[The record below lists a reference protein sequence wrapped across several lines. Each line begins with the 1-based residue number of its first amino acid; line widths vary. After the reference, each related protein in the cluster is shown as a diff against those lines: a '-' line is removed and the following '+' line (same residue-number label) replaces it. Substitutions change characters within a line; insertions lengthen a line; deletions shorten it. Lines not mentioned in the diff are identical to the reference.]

1 MNKKKRKISKPYGP
15 SELGTCFG
23 TQWNNESW
31 GTDGPILC
39 EICGRTH
46 PRRTNETY
54 TVSRFLGRQV
64 VEECCGAILDRVY
77 RESGEEFATAF
88 IKEFAADPTSPRFYV
103 FLSEL
108 KQALSEANKRASEAT
123 KQTQTL
129 KELIVPIQTTAGA

>member
-1 MNKKKRKISKPYGP
+1 M
-15 SELGTCFG
+15 LGACFG

-54 TVSRFLGRQV
+54 IVSRFLGKQV

-77 RESGEEFATAF
+77 QESGEEYATAF
-88 IKEFAADPTSPRFYV
+88 IREFANDPANPRFYI

-108 KQALSEANKRASEAT
+108 KSALLKANKKSEEVAS
-123 KQTQTL
+123 QTQTL
-129 KELIVPIQTTAGA
+129 KELIAPIQTTAGA